1 MVMVGAIVLK
11 ASDDLNAVKSSK
23 WEAFSCGHVCKPL
36 QAPCHRFIYKQMSF
50 ETGNIFTVSIFASRK
65 VNIISEE
72 KAQAVPEND

>member
-1 MVMVGAIVLK
+1 MVGAIILK

-23 WEAFSCGHVCKPL
+23 WEVFSHDLVCKPL
-36 QAPCHRFIYKQMSF
+36 QAPCHCFIYKQISF
-50 ETGNIFTVSIFASRK
+50 EKGNIFTVSIFASRK